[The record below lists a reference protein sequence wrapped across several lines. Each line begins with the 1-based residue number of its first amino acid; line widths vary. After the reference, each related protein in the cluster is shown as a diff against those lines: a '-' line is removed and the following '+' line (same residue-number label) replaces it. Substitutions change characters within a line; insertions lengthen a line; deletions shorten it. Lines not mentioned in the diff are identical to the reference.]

1 MKKICIIGGGISGLS
16 IALKHHNAGN
26 KVSIFESSN
35 KLGGVVQS
43 VRKNGFLMDYG
54 PNTLNIRAKKTKA
67 LLKECSAWEE
77 CIDANPQ
84 SNKRMIIRE
93 KKIVDLP
100 QSAASFLNS
109 PFLSFKGKLRLLL
122 EPFIRRSK
130 SPDSES
136 VAAFIE
142 RRFGTEVLN
151 YGANPFLAGIY
162 AAKPES
168 LNLSQAFPKIYEFEK
183 KYRSIILGIK
193 RSKKQA
199 DNPNLP
205 KTRLVSF
212 SNGMQELAMKLGS
225 TLTNNIF
232 LESSVKKVTK
242 RCNNWL
248 VTTCNRN
255 LELSEH
261 EFDQVISTIPSHKIK
276 SIEWENIENKKQLD
290 VLSSSTHHP
299 LALVF
304 LGYKRK
310 DVTHPLDGFG
320 FLVPEVENMKI
331 LGTLFSSTLFP
342 NRAPEGQVLLTTF
355 VGGERD
361 PELAKQ
367 TNDQILSTAKKEL
380 VKILGITGEPTLQE
394 IKKWSKA
401 IPLPDDKMI
410 LSKKAAEKIACQ
422 NPGLSFSGSYLS
434 GVSLPNCLDPF

>member
-1 MKKICIIGGGISGLS
+1 L
-16 IALKHHNAGN
+16 
-26 KVSIFESSN
+26 
-35 KLGGVVQS
+35 
-43 VRKNGFLMDYG
+43 
-54 PNTLNIRAKKTKA
+54 
-67 LLKECSAWEE
+67 
-77 CIDANPQ
+77 
-84 SNKRMIIRE
+84 
-93 KKIVDLP
+93 
-100 QSAASFLNS
+100 
-109 PFLSFKGKLRLLL
+109 
-122 EPFIRRSK
+122 
-130 SPDSES
+130 
-136 VAAFIE
+136 
-142 RRFGTEVLN
+142 
-151 YGANPFLAGIY
+151 
-162 AAKPES
+162 
-168 LNLSQAFPKIYEFEK
+168 EK

-248 VTTCNRN
+248 VTTCNKN